1 MSEWRHSLLISRTG
15 RIYGGIAVVIAIVT
29 VIGLVVLWPG
39 EAEPRLSEG
48 LSAPTERAE
57 VTRVAYAPCP
67 PPQPGSCGEAEIL
80 LRSGP
85 DEGRTSSLPLGST
98 LFDPELEVGDQL
110 RVSPVAPVGPQGEA
124 QAPPPGGEAVP
135 APPGGEAAP
144 GTAASAYAFSDFE
157 RRSPLLWLALAFCAL
172 VIVFGR
178 LRGAL
183 SLLGL
188 IASLAVILF
197 FVVPAILNGEPP
209 LTVAIFGALAVMLLT
224 ISLAHGLGAV
234 GLSAMMGTAASMLLV
249 AILAQV
255 FTSLTNLTGLA
266 SDEVTLLQVEG
277 LEVSFHGLLLAGMVI
292 GALGVLDDVTVSQS
306 ATVTA
311 LRRANPALGFGELYR
326 RALEVGRDHVAATVN
341 TLVLAYV
348 GAALPVLLIFS
359 SGDLGLVDAA
369 NVELIAQE
377 IVATLVGST
386 GIIASVPITTALAAL
401 LARDL
406 PAEELPAAHAHAH

>member
-1 MSEWRHSLLISRTG
+1 MSEWRHSLLVSRTG
-15 RIYGGIAVVIAIVT
+15 RIYAAVGLVLAIIT
-29 VIGLVVLWPG
+29 VIGLIVMWPG
-39 EAEPRLSEG
+39 QPEERLSATG
-48 LSAPTERAE
+48 LTAPTERAE
-57 VTRVAYAPCP
+57 VESVVYEPCP
-67 PPQPGSCGEAEIL
+67 PPQPGTCGEALIRLET
-80 LRSGP
+80 GP
-85 DEGRTSSLPLGST
+85 DEGETALLALGGT
-98 LFDPELEVGDQL
+98 LYEPELSVGDEL
-110 RVSPVAPVGPQGEA
+110 RVTPAPDAPEGFEGAPQGVAPGEDDARATA
-124 QAPPPGGEAVP
+124 QTGYFL
-135 APPGGEAAP
+135 
-144 GTAASAYAFSDFE
+144 TDFE
-157 RRSPLLWLALAFCAL
+157 RRSPMLWLAIAFCAL
-172 VIVFGR
+172 VVLFGR

-183 SLLGL
+183 ALTGL
-188 IASLAVILF
+188 VASLAVILF
-197 FVVPAILNGEPP
+197 FVVPAILEGTPP

-249 AILAQV
+249 AILAQL
-255 FTSLTNLTGLA
+255 FTGLTNLTGLA
-266 SDEVTLLQVEG
+266 AEELVLLQIEG
-277 LEVSFHGLLLAGMVI
+277 VEVSFRGLLLAGMVI

-311 LRRANPALGFGELYR
+311 LRKANPALGFGELYR

-359 SGDLGLVDAA
+359 SGELGFVDTV

-377 IVATLVGST
+377 VVATLVGST

-406 PAEELPAAHAHAH
+406 PTEALEVGHVHAH

>member
-1 MSEWRHSLLISRTG
+1 MNEWRHALLRSQTG
-15 RIYGGIAVVIAIVT
+15 RAYAGVAVVIAIFT
-29 VIGLVVLWPG
+29 AIGLIALWPG
-39 EAEPRLSEG
+39 TPDTRLSEG
-48 LSAPTERAE
+48 LTAPTESAE
-57 VTRVAYAPCP
+57 VTAVTHARCP
-67 PPQPGSCGEAEIL
+67 PPQPGTCGEAEIV

-85 DEGRTSSLPLGST
+85 DDGRTSTLTVGST
-98 LFDPELEVGDQL
+98 AFDPELEVGDRL
-110 RVSPVAPVGPQGEA
+110 RVTPVAPAEPMPGQPQPP
-124 QAPPPGGEAVP
+124 APGDELAPGG
-135 APPGGEAAP
+135 
-144 GTAASAYAFSDFE
+144 TAESAYFLSDFE
-157 RRSPLLWLALAFCAL
+157 RRSPMLWLAIAFCAL
-172 VIVFGR
+172 VIAFGR

-188 IASLAVILF
+188 IASLAVVLF
-197 FVVPAILNGEPP
+197 FVVPAILDGSPP

-224 ISLAHGLGAV
+224 ISLAHGIGSV

-249 AILAQV
+249 AVLAQV
-255 FTSLTNLTGLA
+255 FTGLANLTGLA
-266 SDEVTLLQVEG
+266 SEEVALLQIEG
-277 LEVSFHGLLLAGMVI
+277 LDVSFHGLLLAGMVI
-292 GALGVLDDVTVSQS
+292 GALGVLDDVTVSQA

-311 LRRANPALGFGELYR
+311 LRRANPSLGFGELYR

-348 GAALPVLLIFS
+348 GAALPVLLVFS
-359 SGDLGLVDAA
+359 SGELGFVDAV

-406 PAEELPAAHAHAH
+406 PAPALTTEQAHAH

>member
-1 MSEWRHSLLISRTG
+1 MAEWRHALIRSRTG
-15 RIYGGIAVVIAIVT
+15 RIYAGIAVAIAIVT
-29 VIGLVVLWPG
+29 AIGLVTLWPG
-39 EAEPRLSEG
+39 EPDTQLSEG
-48 LSAPTERAE
+48 LTAPTEGAE
-57 VTRVAYAPCP
+57 VTAVSYAPCP
-67 PPQPGSCGEAEIL
+67 PPQPGACGEAEIL

-85 DEGRTSSLPLGST
+85 DEGETSTLTLGST
-98 LFDPELEVGDQL
+98 LFEPELEVGDQL
-110 RVSPVAPVGPQGEA
+110 RVSPLAEVEQIPG
-124 QAPPPGGEAVP
+124 QAPAEIPEGEL
-135 APPGGEAAP
+135 APQ
-144 GTAASAYAFSDFE
+144 GTAASEYFLADFE
-157 RRSPLLWLALAFCAL
+157 RRSPMLWLALAFCAL

-183 SLLGL
+183 ALLGL
-188 IASLAVILF
+188 IASLGVVLF
-197 FVVPAILNGEPP
+197 FVVPAILDGEAP

-249 AILAQV
+249 ALMAQV
-255 FTSLTNLTGLA
+255 FTGLTNLTGLA

-277 LEVSFHGLLLAGMVI
+277 LDVSFHGLLLAGMVI
-292 GALGVLDDVTVSQS
+292 GALGVLDDVTVSQA

-311 LRRANPALGFGELYR
+311 LRRANPSLGFGELYR

-359 SGDLGLVDAA
+359 SGELGFVDAA

-386 GIIASVPITTALAAL
+386 GIIASVPVTTALAAL

-406 PAEELPAAHAHAH
+406 PPEALTTEHAHAH

>member
-1 MSEWRHSLLISRTG
+1 MSEWRHTLLVSRTG
-15 RIYGGIAVVIAIVT
+15 RVYAAIAVAIAVVTTVGIVA
-29 VIGLVVLWPG
+29 LWPG
-39 EAEPRLSEG
+39 KPETSLSEG
-48 LSAPTERAE
+48 LTAPTERAE
-57 VTRVAYAPCP
+57 VTEVSYRPCP
-67 PPQPGSCGEAEIL
+67 PPQPGTCGEAVIALET
-80 LRSGP
+80 GP
-85 DEGRTSSLPLGST
+85 DEGETAMLTLGST
-98 LFDPELEVGDQL
+98 VYEPELSVGDEL
-110 RVSPVAPVGPQGEA
+110 RVS
-124 QAPPPGGEAVP
+124 
-135 APPGGEAAP
+135 AAP
-144 GTAASAYAFSDFE
+144 EVEQVPGQGAYFLSDFE
-157 RRSPLLWLALAFCAL
+157 RRGPMLWLAIAFCAL
-172 VIVFGR
+172 VILFGR

-188 IASLAVILF
+188 AASLAVVLF
-197 FVVPAILNGEPP
+197 FVVPAILDGEAP

-249 AILAQV
+249 AVLAQV

-266 SDEVTLLQVEG
+266 SDELTLLQVEG
-277 LEVSFHGLLLAGMVI
+277 VEVSFRGLLLAGMVI

-306 ATVTA
+306 ATVAA
-311 LRRANPALGFGELYR
+311 LRSANPALGFGELYR
-326 RALEVGRDHVAATVN
+326 RALAVGRDHVAATVN

-359 SGDLGLVDAA
+359 SGELGFVDAV

-377 IVATLVGST
+377 VVATLVGST

-406 PAEELPAAHAHAH
+406 PAEALAGEHAHAH